1 MSLLMSRDT
10 ELEMVKPVYDD
21 KDELVDIIFV
31 VRTYR
36 FEGFFKE
43 EISLNESLPIV
54 GLQLIDIESLI
65 NYFREIKT
73 PVNVYGLLD

>member
-1 MSLLMSRDT
+1 MSRDT

-21 KDELVDIIFV
+21 KNELVDIIFV

-43 EISLNESLPIV
+43 EISLNESLPV
-54 GLQLIDIESLI
+54 DGLQLIGIESLI

>member
-1 MSLLMSRDT
+1 MSRDT

-21 KDELVDIIFV
+21 KNELVDIIFV

-43 EISLNESLPIV
+43 EISLNESLPID

>member
-21 KDELVDIIFV
+21 KNELVDIIFV

-36 FEGFFKE
+36 FEGFFRE
-43 EISLNESLPIV
+43 EISLNESLPV
-54 GLQLIDIESLI
+54 DGLQLIGIESLI

>member
-1 MSLLMSRDT
+1 MSRDT

-21 KDELVDIIFV
+21 KNELVDIIFV